1 MHSVITI
8 HPGYRLAEF
17 PTAQIF
23 QQGSNAWVLDLLEG
37 DDQVEALLE
46 KWDEI
51 QLELARGCLKPDAG
65 VSFSL

>member
-1 MHSVITI
+1 MHCVITI

-17 PTAQIF
+17 PTAHII
-23 QQGSNAWVLDLLEG
+23 QQRGNAWVLDLLEG

-51 QLELARGCLKPDAG
+51 
-65 VSFSL
+65 